1 VRVRVKVR
9 LVKAARESMGVRARK
24 ATKEK
29 EREKENIRVKAGRA
43 SMATRAAT
51 TRAVKRARSQVSTSL
66 AATPGT

>member
-1 VRVRVKVR
+1 VRVKVR

-43 SMATRAAT
+43 SMATRA
-51 TRAVKRARSQVSTSL
+51 VKRARSQVSTSL